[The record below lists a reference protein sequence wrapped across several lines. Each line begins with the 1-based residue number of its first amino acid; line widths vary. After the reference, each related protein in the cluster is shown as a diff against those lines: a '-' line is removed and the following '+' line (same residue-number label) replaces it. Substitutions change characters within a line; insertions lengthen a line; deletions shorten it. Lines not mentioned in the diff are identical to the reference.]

1 MLDSVIVLGVVCV
14 CMCVMEVEVQFFFLF
29 FCSLLFI
36 WIVIE

>member
-1 MLDSVIVLGVVCV
+1 VLDSVIVLGVVCV